1 VIAQVAIFIAGV
13 ALAAFGQVLMKK
25 GAIRGRNRPVVLS
38 FFDPFVITGYALML
52 ASTVTS
58 TIALKVL
65 PLKLTVALLPLG
77 YIVVVLLSV
86 LLLHERMRRHHLWG
100 MLIILTGI
108 VIFNLGAR

>member
-1 VIAQVAIFIAGV
+1 MTPVAIFVAGV
-13 ALAAFGQVLMKK
+13 IIASFGQVLMKK
-25 GAIRGRNRPVVLS
+25 GASRGKGRSVAMS

-77 YIVVVLLSV
+77 YIVVVSLSV
-86 LLLHERMRRHHLWG
+86 ALLREKMRRHHVWG

-108 VIFNLGAR
+108 VIFNLGA

>member
-1 VIAQVAIFIAGV
+1 MPIAIFVIGV
-13 ALAAFGQVLMKK
+13 ALAAVGQVLMKK
-25 GAIRGRNRPVVLS
+25 GATRGRSLVRS

-52 ASTVTS
+52 VSTVTS

-86 LLLHERMRRHHLWG
+86 VLLGERMQRHHVWG
-100 MLIILTGI
+100 MLIILAGV
-108 VIFNLGAR
+108 VIFNLGSR

>member
-1 VIAQVAIFIAGV
+1 MIRAVAIFVAGV
-13 ALAAFGQVLMKK
+13 VLAAVGQVLMKN
-25 GAIRGRNRPVVLS
+25 GANRGRSHSVLRS
-38 FFDPFVITGYALML
+38 FFDPFVVAGYTLML

-86 LLLHERMRRHHLWG
+86 ALLRERMRRHHVWG
-100 MLIILTGI
+100 MLIILAGI
-108 VIFNLGAR
+108 VIFNLGAA